1 MSSDAPRAGA
11 AADSQDAKDTGAD
24 AGASGPEFADVEEAV
39 TAVVRGVVPVA
50 GLRDFFDTSFRALG
64 AAVGR
69 QQVAVTGP
77 AFGLYREPPR
87 ETADLEV
94 GFVTDRPVLPEG
106 DVVAASLPAG
116 RVARLVHHGSFD
128 GLGGSWGRL
137 EAFVREQGLRPGPL
151 MWEFYVTEPRPGMDP
166 RDLRTELNLTVE
178 A

>member
-1 MSSDAPRAGA
+1 MSSDASRAGA
-11 AADSQDAKDTGAD
+11 AGDAGADGTDGAD
-24 AGASGPEFADVEEAV
+24 AAGPEFADVREAV
-39 TAVVRGVVPVA
+39 TAVVRGVVPMA

-64 AAVGR
+64 ETVGR

-94 GFVTDRPVLPEG
+94 GFVTDRPVRPEG
-106 DVVAASLPAG
+106 DVVVSSLPAG

-128 GLGGSWGRL
+128 GLVASWARL

-151 MWEFYVTEPRPGMDP
+151 MWEFYVTEPRPDMDP

-178 A
+178 E